1 MISTHGPHS
10 IGRASHLLVDGARG
24 DRLIGVEVWYPQ
36 AAPAGE
42 PMMYELLPGVGFYGA
57 ARSGGAP
64 LATPLPTVVLSHGH
78 MGTRLVYSQ
87 LCEALASHGYAVIA
101 LDHPGDTMAD
111 VLLGAGVD
119 EDTNISMRVADLEF
133 LLRSA
138 LGEVPGFEHGLSLK
152 ADEISAL
159 GHSFGA
165 YAIFAWAGT
174 DHGRKS
180 LRSLVALEPYLMRL
194 TPEELRQVRTTALI
208 VAGDK
213 DATTP
218 VDSNIHPVLPHL
230 DAQATTALL
239 LANVG
244 HQGCSDVGMYIEVA
258 PTVPGVP
265 DFVLEFMQTM
275 GDDTTGTAG
284 EPWRPVTEAH
294 IELVTTWLANVGDSA
309 TMQHVA
315 AKHKGSVIA

>member
-1 MISTHGPHS
+1 MISTHGSHP
-10 IGRASHLLVDGARG
+10 IGRASHLLVDDAREN
-24 DRLIGVEVWYPQ
+24 RLVGVEVWFPR
-36 AAPAGE
+36 ASAEGD

-57 ARSGGAP
+57 ALAGGSP
-64 LATPLPTVVLSHGH
+64 VTTPLPTVIVSHGH

-101 LDHPGDTMAD
+101 LDHQGDTMAD
-111 VLLGAGVD
+111 VLLGGGVD
-119 EDTNISMRVADLEF
+119 EDTNIAMRVADLQF
-133 LLRSA
+133 LLDSA
-138 LGEVPGFEHGLSLK
+138 LGRIAGFDHGLTIDK
-152 ADEISAL
+152 NAISAL

-174 DHGRKS
+174 EQGRSALQS
-180 LRSLVALEPYLMRL
+180 LIALEPYLVRL
-194 TPEELRQVRTTALI
+194 TAAELERVATTTLI

-218 VDSNIHPVLPHL
+218 VETNIHPVLPQL
-230 DAQATTALL
+230 QKDKTTALL
-239 LANVG
+239 LSNVG

-265 DFVLEFMQTM
+265 DFVLEFMSTM

-284 EPWRPVTEAH
+284 DPWRPVTEAH
-294 IELVTTWLANVGDSA
+294 IELVRTWLANIGDSELLA
-309 TMQHVA
+309 SVA
-315 AKHKGSVIA
+315 QRHSGRPLL

>member
-1 MISTHGPHS
+1 M
-10 IGRASHLLVDGARG
+10 
-24 DRLIGVEVWYPQ
+24 IGVEVWYPQ
-36 AAPAGE
+36 AMPAGE
-42 PMMYELLPGVGFYGA
+42 PMMYELLPGVGFFGA
-57 ARSGGAP
+57 ARAGGAP
-64 LATPLPTVVLSHGH
+64 LDGPLPTVIVSHGH

-119 EDTNISMRVADLEF
+119 EDTNIAMRVADLQF
-133 LLRSA
+133 LLNSA
-138 LGEVPGFEHGLSLK
+138 LGDVPGFDHGLSIDQS
-152 ADEISAL
+152 AISAL

-165 YAIFAWAGT
+165 YAVFAWAGT
-174 DHGRKS
+174 DHGRATLK
-180 LRSLVALEPYLMRL
+180 SLVALEPYLVRL
-194 TPEELRQVRTTALI
+194 TPDELQRVSTTALI

-218 VDSNIHPVLPHL
+218 VETNIHPVLPHL
-230 DAQATTALL
+230 SAETTTALL
-239 LANVG
+239 LQNVG

-294 IELVTTWLANVGDSA
+294 IELVRTWLSNVGDSD
-309 TMQHVA
+309 TMKSVA
-315 AKHKGSVIA
+315 ARHAGSSLL

>member
-1 MISTHGPHS
+1 MISTHGSHP
-10 IGRASHLLVDGARG
+10 IGRASHLLVDDAREN
-24 DRLIGVEVWYPQ
+24 RLVGVEVWFPR
-36 AAPAGE
+36 ASAEGD

-57 ARSGGAP
+57 ALAGGSP
-64 LATPLPTVVLSHGH
+64 VTTPLPTVIVSHGH

-101 LDHPGDTMAD
+101 LDHQGDTMAD
-111 VLLGAGVD
+111 VLLGGGVD
-119 EDTNISMRVADLEF
+119 EDTNIAMRVADLQF
-133 LLRSA
+133 LLDSA
-138 LGEVPGFEHGLSLK
+138 LGRIAGFDHGLTIDK
-152 ADEISAL
+152 NAISAL

-174 DHGRKS
+174 EQGRSALQS
-180 LRSLVALEPYLMRL
+180 LIALEPYLVRL
-194 TPEELRQVRTTALI
+194 TAAELERVATTTLI

-218 VDSNIHPVLPHL
+218 VETNIHPVLPQL
-230 DAQATTALL
+230 QKDKTTALL
-239 LANVG
+239 LSNVG

-265 DFVLEFMQTM
+265 DFVLEFMGTM

-284 EPWRPVTEAH
+284 DPWRPVTEAH
-294 IELVTTWLANVGDSA
+294 IELVRTWLANIGDSELLA
-309 TMQHVA
+309 SVA
-315 AKHKGSVIA
+315 QRHSGRPLL

>member
-1 MISTHGPHS
+1 MISTHGSHP
-10 IGRASHLLVDGARG
+10 IGRASHLLVDDAREN
-24 DRLIGVEVWYPQ
+24 RLVGVEVWFPR
-36 AAPAGE
+36 ASAEGD

-57 ARSGGAP
+57 ALAGGSPVTA
-64 LATPLPTVVLSHGH
+64 PLPTVIVSHGH

-101 LDHPGDTMAD
+101 LDHQGDTMAD
-111 VLLGAGVD
+111 VLLGGGVD
-119 EDTNISMRVADLEF
+119 EDTNIAMRVADLQF
-133 LLRSA
+133 LLDSA
-138 LGEVPGFEHGLSLK
+138 LGRIAGFDHGLTIDQN
-152 ADEISAL
+152 AISAL

-174 DHGRKS
+174 EQGRSALQS
-180 LRSLVALEPYLMRL
+180 LIALEPYLVRL
-194 TPEELRQVRTTALI
+194 TAAELERVATTTLI

-218 VDSNIHPVLPHL
+218 VETNIHPVLPQL
-230 DAQATTALL
+230 QKDKTTALL
-239 LANVG
+239 LSNVG

-265 DFVLEFMQTM
+265 DFVLEFMGTM

-284 EPWRPVTEAH
+284 DPWRPVTEAH
-294 IELVTTWLANVGDSA
+294 IELVRTWLANIGDSELLA
-309 TMQHVA
+309 SVA
-315 AKHKGSVIA
+315 QRHSGRPLL

>member
-10 IGRASHLLVDGARG
+10 IGRATHLLVDQQREN
-24 DRLIGVEVWYPQ
+24 RMIGVEVWYPQ
-36 AAPAGE
+36 AEPAGE

-57 ARSGGAP
+57 ARAGGAP
-64 LATPLPTVVLSHGH
+64 LSTALPTVIVSHGH

-119 EDTNISMRVADLEF
+119 EDTNIAMRVADLQF
-133 LLRSA
+133 LLRST
-138 LGEVPGFEHGLSLK
+138 LGDVAGFEHGLTIDRSN
-152 ADEISAL
+152 ISAL

-165 YAIFAWAGT
+165 YAIFSWAGT
-174 DHGRKS
+174 EQGREV
-180 LRSLVALEPYLMRL
+180 LRSLVALEPYLVRL
-194 TPEELRQVRTTALI
+194 QPEELARVATPALI

-218 VDSNIHPVLPHL
+218 IETNIHPVVPHL
-230 DAQATTALL
+230 EAELTTTLVL
-239 LANVG
+239 ENVG

-265 DFVLEFMQTM
+265 DFVLDFMGTM

-284 EPWRPVTEAH
+284 EPWRPVTQAH
-294 IELVTTWLANVGDSA
+294 IELVTSWLANVGSRETIA
-309 TMQHVA
+309 SVA
-315 AKHKGSVIA
+315 QRHNGSLLG